1 MLRPVDAR
9 GRMKKWWS
17 GLGFGSAPGDPEE
30 NRAFLQRRVSF
41 FLALTVVFWL
51 MAGLTTR
58 IVAGAVPEIGR
69 MVARDP
75 LFRGPF
81 VISGLLALFWLYLR
95 RGEPPAAVLDA
106 IEAAGTLAQTAFLAA
121 VLPHT
126 ILTYRPDVT
135 LVTGV
140 SFLIIARA
148 AIVPSGAPRT
158 LAVGVL
164 AVAPLVVSISLS
176 YARMPGATLPAAA
189 STAQAV
195 IWLGFGVL
203 LSTTISR
210 VIYGLQRRY
219 QEASRLG
226 QYVLERKIGEGG
238 MGVVYLARHAM
249 LRRPTAVKLLPPG
262 RAGGVALAR
271 FEREVRLTSG
281 LRHPNTIAV
290 YDYGR
295 TPDGVFYYA
304 MEYLEGFDL
313 ERLVAETG
321 PLPPGRVVRV
331 LRQVA
336 SALDEAHGL
345 GLVHRDIKPSNIMLC
360 DYANQP
366 DFAKVLD
373 FGLVRQIEA
382 GAGPAQTADRVV
394 TGTPLYMSPEAINDP
409 AGVDGRTDL
418 YSLGAVG
425 YYLVTGQRLFDGA
438 SVMQVCGHHL
448 FSPVTPP
455 SERLGR
461 EVPAALER
469 VLLDCLAKDR
479 DARVKSAADLI
490 DRLDACAVEPWGAG
504 EARRWWQEHGPS
516 LRGKAGEAS
525 PAPGA
530 LTVDFAARS

>member
-1 MLRPVDAR
+1 MDAR
-9 GRMKKWWS
+9 GRVKKWWS

-30 NRAFLQRRVSF
+30 NRAFFQKRVSF
-41 FLALTVVFWL
+41 FLAITVVFWL
-51 MAGLTTR
+51 MAGVTTR
-58 IVAGAVPEIGR
+58 TIAAAVPAVGR
-69 MVARDP
+69 VVGGDP
-75 LFRGPF
+75 WFFGPF
-81 VISGLLALFWLYLR
+81 VICGLLALFWLYVR
-95 RGEPPAAVLDA
+95 RGEAASPLLDA
-106 IEAAGTLAQTAFLAA
+106 LDIAGTLAQTAFLTFI
-121 VLPHT
+121 LSHT
-126 ILTYRPDVT
+126 ILLYRPDVT

-148 AIVPSGAPRT
+148 AIVPSSTART
-158 LAVGVL
+158 VTVGVL
-164 AVAPLVVSISLS
+164 AGAPLVVAI
-176 YARMPGATLPAAA
+176 YMAYKTMPGPTLPAAA
-189 STAQAV
+189 ATLQAV
-195 IWLGFGVL
+195 IWLGFGTL

-210 VIYGLQRRY
+210 VIYGLHRRY

-238 MGVVYLARHAM
+238 MGVVYLASHAM
-249 LRRPTAVKLLPPG
+249 LRRPTAVKLLPQD
-262 RAGGVALAR
+262 RAGRVALSR
-271 FEREVRLTSG
+271 FEREVRLTSA

-336 SALDEAHGL
+336 AALDEAHGL

-382 GAGPAQTADRVV
+382 SAGPAVSAEQSI
-394 TGTPLYMSPEAINDP
+394 TGTPLYMSPESINEP
-409 AGVDGRTDL
+409 AGVDGRADL
-418 YSLGAVG
+418 YALGAVG

-448 FSPVTPP
+448 FTPVTPP

-461 EVPAALER
+461 EVPASLER
-469 VLLDCLAKDR
+469 VLLDCLEKDR
-479 DARVKSAADLI
+479 EARVKSAAALI
-490 DRLDACAVEPWGAG
+490 ERLDACDVEPWGVA
-504 EARRWWQEHGPS
+504 EARSWWRERGPL
-516 LRGKAGEAS
+516 LRTKTREAS
-525 PAPGA
+525 PSQSA
-530 LTVDFAARS
+530 LTVDFAARK